1 MSPLGG
7 RTPQPPLQPQNPHDW
22 SEAKQADVSGFGL
35 KLFLAGL
42 SFLFAATIVGY
53 VVVMLGGSDTE
64 WSTGA
69 TPTYEEAVRG
79 VPPGAPDASEP
90 SGAGTLRQPA
100 AVEAV
105 STLSGSVW
113 WGLAGATVLML
124 ASSVTIGAAYRALR
138 RGQGERF
145 ARFLISTLAL
155 GVVFLVAQ
163 VFNWMQLAAELP
175 LEEGGL
181 RSATFYL
188 MTGTHALHVVGGLV
202 PLGIV
207 VHRASAGRY
216 SNERWV
222 GVRNVAWYWHFLDVV
237 WVLML
242 VAMWAVGH

>member
-1 MSPLGG
+1 MSPLGAA
-7 RTPQPPLQPQNPHDW
+7 RPQPPLQPDNPHDW

-79 VPPGAPDASEP
+79 VPPGAPEIAAAG
-90 SGAGTLRQPA
+90 SGMLRQPA

-105 STLSGSVW
+105 PTLSGSVW
-113 WGLAGATVLML
+113 LGLAGATLLML

-138 RGQGERF
+138 RGQDRRF
-145 ARFLISTLAL
+145 ERFLISTLAL
-155 GVVFLVAQ
+155 GAVFLIAQ
-163 VFNWMQLAAELP
+163 VVNWLQLAAELP